1 MMYKLCVILLSTF
14 CNYLTDKCN
23 NFRHQLIQAQIL
35 NRVPSLVFV
44 KDLSLA
50 RQRELEELFKD
61 LDTGPPDEIENEDNS
76 EMSDDESTDSEGDSD
91 DETESESDGSFE
103 KKVIFSVGQKH
114 VTQANRAPSGDALSD
129 IVGWEDKQLFKGDD
143 DTSANKVTSPETAEK
158 SHTDTGF
165 SDKETDFRQDLYG
178 LQHDALMKKVV
189 SAKTSSR
196 LRPKVVPDSTGDIQ
210 AERKLIPNL
219 DGRKLIKKE
228 KQISFKK
235 ERAKLIQRMYDEE
248 RLSVETFNNYVEAR
262 YRETEENFEDMNS
275 DENDIKFMP
284 DFTKDPKET

>member
-1 MMYKLCVILLSTF
+1 MTYCALYCY
-14 CNYLTDKCN
+14 CLTDECN
-23 NFRHQLIQAQIL
+23 NFRHQLIQTQIL
-35 NRVPSLVFV
+35 NRVPSLLFV

-61 LDTGPPDEIENEDNS
+61 LDTGPPEEIENEDDS
-76 EMSDDESTDSEGDSD
+76 EMSEDESTDSGDSD

-114 VTQANRAPSGDALSD
+114 MTQADRAPSGDAISG
-129 IVGWEDKQLFKGDD
+129 IVGQEDKQLFKGDD
-143 DTSANKVTSPETAEK
+143 DTSTNRVMSPETAEK
-158 SHTDTGF
+158 CLTDTGF
-165 SDKETDFRQDLYG
+165 SDKETDFQQDLYG
-178 LQHDALMKKVV
+178 LQHDALMKKVI

-210 AERKLIPNL
+210 TERKLVPNL

-248 RLSVETFNNYVEAR
+248 RLSVEIFNNYVEAR
-262 YRETEENFEDMNS
+262 YRETEENFEEMNS
-275 DENDIKFMP
+275 DENDNTKFMP
-284 DFTKDPKET
+284 DFTKNSNET

>member
-1 MMYKLCVILLSTF
+1 M
-14 CNYLTDKCN
+14 
-23 NFRHQLIQAQIL
+23 
-35 NRVPSLVFV
+35 

-61 LDTGPPDEIENEDNS
+61 LDTGPPEEIENEDDS
-76 EMSDDESTDSEGDSD
+76 EMSEDESTDSGDSD

-114 VTQANRAPSGDALSD
+114 VTQADRAPSGDAISG
-129 IVGWEDKQLFKGDD
+129 IVGQEDKQLFKGDD
-143 DTSANKVTSPETAEK
+143 DTSTNRVMSPETAEK
-158 SHTDTGF
+158 CLTDTGF

-178 LQHDALMKKVV
+178 LQHDALMKKVI

-210 AERKLIPNL
+210 TERKLVPNL

-248 RLSVETFNNYVEAR
+248 RLSVEIFNNYVEAR

-275 DENDIKFMP
+275 DENDNTKFMP
-284 DFTKDPKET
+284 DFTKNSSET